1 VRETVGD
8 ALRASWRQAAESAI
22 SCRMA
27 ARREDG
33 CRPQAE
39 GIGIRDKQRVGGC
52 WFVEVGSVVLF
63 GDGDEEEFMILG
75 MLVSSFW
82 LLLGLC
88 IWDLSTVS

>member
-1 VRETVGD
+1 V
-8 ALRASWRQAAESAI
+8 ESAI

-27 ARREDG
+27 VRREDG
-33 CRPQAE
+33 CRPRAE
-39 GIGIRDKQRVGGC
+39 GIGIRDERRGGGC

-63 GDGDEEEFMILG
+63 GDGGDGEFMVLV
-75 MLVSSFW
+75 MLVSVFW